1 MEVAT
6 VRHRGRDLIADGVQI
21 GAVYGLRYRLEPGL
35 LTVQLTG
42 AEPRRIDLGD
52 ADFFDLAWSPLFNS
66 LPVMRDGLL
75 DARRR
80 RTYRMRWVDVPSLE
94 VHPSDQVY
102 EPQGGRDG
110 RLPRRRL
117 RRPDPV
123 RRGRLRAPLSRH
135 RPAVVSPGG
144 RPAGQSEASV
154 ADSSAA
160 ATAR

>member
-1 MEVAT
+1 MGSDQLTVGWVGDGAPRMEVAT

-102 EPQGGRDG
+102 EPQGGGTVGFRAGDFAARIQFDEDG
-110 RLPRRRL
+110 FVRRYPGIARRL
-117 RRPDPV
+117 
-123 RRGRLRAPLSRH
+123 
-135 RPAVVSPGG
+135 
-144 RPAGQSEASV
+144 
-154 ADSSAA
+154 
-160 ATAR
+160 